1 MIHDLADLE
10 PLLRQYHPEKVL
22 VGPLLNLWTNSSFRV
37 FKIAG
42 NGGKIYETVGLG
54 FVKVEADAQRRRADI
69 VAVLESRFGEVQTFD
84 SQLEMA
90 QAAHTLWAND
100 ETARFLATATAE
112 SRLRPTA
119 KVDQDQSLDDA
130 SKSSVLPSDRDRELV
145 DEAARGSVAL
155 DAMSAHAQPSA
166 RDQAQAT
173 LDLPIHANLP
183 LDRDSFTFAAVGMES
198 STETSAS
205 TETTGPALNS
215 ACARTSRRPAMS
227 AIDADKLFY
236 EFQALTTEEKQH
248 FWSSLNGEGRYLL
261 AERICAATDAN
272 AETIAE
278 TEANT
283 ETAAETVANT
293 ETIADANTFR
303 ARSAKPKRRPR
314 TPRRGS
320 AAGAGGAAAA
330 VANTE
335 TAAET
340 VANTEMAAE
349 TANTQ
354 PVFEHSDQP
363 PVEKQSQSEPASGGA
378 RAFGDDHAS
387 RRRGLRP
394 NPVLTPPADDLKWWI
409 LERIGIPFIVVS
421 AVACVIGLLF
431 SYEES
436 LHDSVLRP
444 PSSLAS
450 RGGALPS
457 VKSTR
462 IELAMV
468 DDGPA
473 AAAYS
478 LRPASPSEKP
488 TESQRPP
495 RSTFIPPDQS
505 ALKAEVTGGSAMNQ
519 PMQPIPPASDTL
531 PATNAAP
538 ISVPQSATPAPNDPP
553 DQSALKAEVTGGS
566 AMNQP
571 MQPIPPASDTLPA
584 TNAAPISVPQS
595 ATPAPNDPAVQ
606 LDSDEMT
613 RLIKRGKDFLA
624 QGNFASARLLF
635 KRAADAGSAE
645 AALALGST
653 YDPSVIKQLGA
664 VSITPDIDGALKW
677 YKTAA
682 DRGSAEAANL
692 FANLMRLR
700 KVAMAAKPTAAKPRS
715 ETEPVEEKAN
725 SRTITEPEVPPSTQP
740 LATPGPVPKK
750 EPTTIGGKAESQ
762 ATGQPS
768 ETSDP
773 VPKKEPTTIAGRTE
787 GPASGQPAETSDP
800 VLNKATT
807 GIGGKAEGPATGQP
821 SETSDPVL
829 KKAKIMVA
837 AKMEDP
843 TYAEFVD
850 MKRVMRKNSFGEP
863 FEIICGHVKGKMEL
877 GEATGDR
884 PFLYLV
890 KEDEAFIVGGNPAS
904 LAAIVYRARCISA
917 NSR

>member
-1 MIHDLADLE
+1 
-10 PLLRQYHPEKVL
+10 
-22 VGPLLNLWTNSSFRV
+22 
-37 FKIAG
+37 
-42 NGGKIYETVGLG
+42 
-54 FVKVEADAQRRRADI
+54 
-69 VAVLESRFGEVQTFD
+69 
-84 SQLEMA
+84 
-90 QAAHTLWAND
+90 
-100 ETARFLATATAE
+100 
-112 SRLRPTA
+112 
-119 KVDQDQSLDDA
+119 
-130 SKSSVLPSDRDRELV
+130 
-145 DEAARGSVAL
+145 
-155 DAMSAHAQPSA
+155 
-166 RDQAQAT
+166 
-173 LDLPIHANLP
+173 
-183 LDRDSFTFAAVGMES
+183 
-198 STETSAS
+198 
-205 TETTGPALNS
+205 
-215 ACARTSRRPAMS
+215 MS

-236 EFQALTTEEKQH
+236 EFQALTTDEKPH

-261 AERICAATDAN
+261 AERILAATDAN

-293 ETIADANTFR
+293 ETIADVNTFR

-335 TAAET
+335 TIAET
-340 VANTEMAAE
+340 DANTEMAAE

-387 RRRGLRP
+387 RQRGLRP
-394 NPVLTPPADDLKWWI
+394 NPVLTPPADGLKWWI

-462 IELAMV
+462 IESAMV

-478 LRPASPSEKP
+478 SRPASPGEKP

-505 ALKAEVTGGSAMNQ
+505 ALKAEVTGGSAMKQ

-606 LDSDEMT
+606 LDSDEIT

-700 KVAMAAKPTAAKPRS
+700 KAAMAAKPTAAKPRS
-715 ETEPVEEKAN
+715 ETEPVEGKAN

-740 LATPGPVPKK
+740 LATPDPVPKN
-750 EPTTIGGKAESQ
+750 EPTAIGGKAESQ

-773 VPKKEPTTIAGRTE
+773 VPKKEPTAIGGKTE
-787 GPASGQPAETSDP
+787 GPASGQRAETSGLVTEKEP
-800 VLNKATT
+800 TT
-807 GIGGKAEGPATGQP
+807 IGGRTEGSASDQL

-829 KKAKIMVA
+829 KKAKITVA

-843 TYAEFVD
+843 ASVEFVD
-850 MKRVMRKNSFGEP
+850 IERAVKKIGQS
-863 FEIICGHVKGKMEL
+863 FEIICGHVKGKKNS
-877 GEATGDR
+877 GEATGER

-890 KEDEAFIVGGNPAS
+890 KEDEAFIVGGNRDS
-904 LAAIVYRARCISA
+904 MAAIAYRAHCISA